1 MVVTND
7 YGNLELH
14 QVLLAAMKDIDKIC
28 REHGLKYYLHA
39 GTLLGAFNHKGF
51 IPWDD
56 DVDISLLREDY
67 EKLCEILRE
76 EYSDRYFLQNL
87 YTNPNYKN
95 NRSVLRVLG
104 TEVIHYHADDAAER
118 CEIGVDLVP
127 LDSAPD
133 SKLAR
138 KIQQGLIWVFDAA
151 VQIKQGDIIPHHPV
165 MKCIGLLSKMDR
177 RRLGRIID
185 KLAMMFNH
193 RNTEYV
199 GLLTYTVKNPYT
211 GRSGYENDLMP
222 RKWFLDPIMVEF
234 EDTKLMT
241 ISSPTADLVH
251 RYGPKWAEP
260 YPEEKRITKHD
271 VQSYEISPEV
281 RERLGL

>member
-1 MVVTND
+1 MTND

-28 REHGLKYYLHA
+28 REHGLKYFLHA

-56 DVDISLLREDY
+56 DVDISMLREDY
-67 EKLCEILRE
+67 EKLCKILQE
-76 EYSDRYFLQNL
+76 EYSDHYFLQNL
-87 YTNPNYKN
+87 YTDPNYRN

-104 TEVIHYHADDAAER
+104 TKVIHYHADDVAER

-138 KIQQGLIWVFDAA
+138 KIQRGLIWVFDAA

-199 GLLTYTVKNPYT
+199 GLLTYTGKNPYT

-222 RKWFLDPIMVEF
+222 RKWFLNPIMVEF

-271 VQSYEISPEV
+271 VQSYEIRPEV

>member
-1 MVVTND
+1 MTND

-56 DVDISLLREDY
+56 DVDISLMREDY
-67 EKLCEILRE
+67 ERLCGIIQRD
-76 EYSDRYFLQNL
+76 YADRYFLH
-87 YTNPNYKN
+87 NYRTDPAYGN

-104 TEVIHYHADDAAER
+104 TRVHHYHEDGSNLHS
-118 CEIGVDLVP
+118 EIAVDLVP

-133 SKLAR
+133 SKIAR
-138 KIQQGLIWVFDAA
+138 KIQAGAIWVFDAA
-151 VQIKQGDIIPHHPV
+151 VQIKQGNITPKHPV
-165 MKCIGLLSKMDR
+165 MKMIGLISRMDR
-177 RRLGRIID
+177 QKLGGIID
-185 KLAMMFNH
+185 RISTMFNH
-193 RNTEYV
+193 KDTEYV
-199 GLLTYTVKNPYT
+199 GLLTYTGKNPYT
-211 GRSGYENDLMP
+211 GRSGYENDLLP
-222 RKWFLDPIMVEF
+222 RDWYRNSIMVDY

-241 ISSPTADLVH
+241 ISEPEKDLIH
-251 RYGPKWAEP
+251 RYGPKWHEP
-260 YPEEKRITKHD
+260 YPEEKRVTKHD
-271 VQSYEISPEV
+271 VKSYEISPEV

>member
-1 MVVTND
+1 MTND

-14 QVLLAAMKDIDKIC
+14 QVLLAAMKDIDRIC

-56 DVDISLLREDY
+56 DVDISLVRRDY
-67 EKLCEILRE
+67 EELCSILQK
-76 EYSDRYFLQNL
+76 EYGDKYFLQNFK
-87 YTNPNYKN
+87 TDPSYKN

-104 TEVIHYHADDAAER
+104 TKVIHYHEDDTNDR

-138 KIQQGLIWVFDAA
+138 KFQQAVIWVFDAA
-151 VQIKQGDIIPHHPV
+151 VQIKQGEIIPHHPL
-165 MKCIGLLSKMDR
+165 MKCIALLSKMSR
-177 RRLGRIID
+177 QRLGLIID
-185 KLAMMFNH
+185 KLAMLFN
-193 RNTEYV
+193 RKETEYI
-199 GLLTYTVKNPYT
+199 GLLTYTGKNPYT
-211 GRSGYENDLMP
+211 GRSGYENDMMP
-222 RKWFLDPIMVEF
+222 RQWYLNPTLVDF
-234 EDTKLMT
+234 EDTQFMT
-241 ISSPTADLVH
+241 ISEPVADLVH
-251 RYGPKWAEP
+251 RYGPDWAKP

-271 VQSYEISPEV
+271 VKSYEISPES
-281 RERLGL
+281 RKRLGIS

>member
-1 MVVTND
+1 MTND

-67 EKLCEILRE
+67 EKLCQILQK
-76 EYSDRYFLQNL
+76 EYSDHYFLQNL
-87 YTNPNYKN
+87 YTDPNYRN
-95 NRSVLRVLG
+95 NRSILRVLG
-104 TEVIHYHADDAAER
+104 TKVIHYHEDDADAR

-138 KIQQGLIWVFDAA
+138 KIQQGLIWVLDAA

-165 MKCIGLLSKMDR
+165 MKCIGLLSKMSR
-177 RRLGRIID
+177 RHLGRIID
-185 KLAMMFNH
+185 KLAKMFNR
-193 RNTEYV
+193 RNTEYI
-199 GLLTYTVKNPYT
+199 GLLTYTGKNPYT
-211 GRSGYENDLMP
+211 SRSGYENDLMP
-222 RKWFLDPIMVEF
+222 RKWFLDPIMVDF

-241 ISSPTADLVH
+241 ISRPTEDLVH

-271 VQSYEISPEV
+271 VKSYEISPEV